1 MSKITI
7 EVKVDEDA
15 IPFEEVFQ
23 EINKKEY
30 SSEIMMRP
38 HSHVIFFDKTEDLVR
53 FAEFV
58 HQYKK

>member
-1 MSKITI
+1 MSKITT
-7 EVKVDEDA
+7 EVKVDA
-15 IPFEEVFQ
+15 IPFEEVLQ

-30 SSEIMMRP
+30 SREIMIRP
-38 HSHVIFFDKTEDLVR
+38 HSYVIFFDKTEDLVR